1 MSQAEARPWVTPRPR
16 TPTPP
21 GTGTRP
27 ARPTVEVSAAVAEDA
42 GPGFDEVY
50 RHQFQP
56 LVVQLH
62 AFVGDLAEAQDLVQ
76 EAFSRAWPRWHRI
89 ARYDD
94 PVAWVRRVAWNI
106 AVSRWRRVRT
116 ARLFGQRQRP
126 EVVDGPGPERVAL
139 AAALRTLPANQRRA
153 VVLHYLAE
161 LTVAEIAEDCGV
173 APGTV
178 KSWLHRARAALA
190 TCLTEHDP
198 GQSTADRSAAA
209 GRPTGRTAN

>member
-1 MSQAEARPWVTPRPR
+1 MTVRMRARANEPPAADVGG
-16 TPTPP
+16 PP
-21 GTGTRP
+21 GP
-27 ARPTVEVSAAVAEDA
+27 AHS
-42 GPGFDEVY
+42 FDDFYHAHFRSVTT
-50 RHQFQP
+50 
-56 LVVQLH
+56 QLC
-62 AFVGDLAEAQDLVQ
+62 AYTGDLGQAQDLAQ
-76 EAFSRAWPRWHRI
+76 EAFTRALARWERLV
-89 ARYDD
+89 RYDD

-178 KSWLHRARAALA
+178 KSWLHRARTALA